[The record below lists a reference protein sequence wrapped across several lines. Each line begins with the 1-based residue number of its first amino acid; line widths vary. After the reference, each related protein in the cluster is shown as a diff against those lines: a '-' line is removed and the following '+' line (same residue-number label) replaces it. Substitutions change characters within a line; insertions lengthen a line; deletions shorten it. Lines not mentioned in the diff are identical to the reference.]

1 MVLTLFKSEA
11 PNLSPKVI
19 LYRKCKRFDSDKFK
33 LEVLGKLSIHNPS
46 TINYKNFKD
55 TIINSMPI

>member
-1 MVLTLFKSEA
+1 MVLTLFKSEG

-19 LYRKCKRFDSDKFK
+19 LYRKCKRFGSDKFK

-46 TINYKNFKD
+46 T
-55 TIINSMPI
+55 